1 MHILYVYIYITHTY
15 LLFSTRQIATIRM
28 EIDRGVKAA
37 VDFFF
42 PRRRCLYERV

>member
-1 MHILYVYIYITHTY
+1 MLMHIVYIYITHIY

-42 PRRRCLYERV
+42 PSA